1 MWDSLMNT
9 KEKYTGFS
17 LRGSLW
23 EEGFVGKGPRLLG
36 LIPQVNFYLYFWDRI
51 SLNLKLTD
59 FGLAG

>member
-36 LIPQVNFYLYFWDRI
+36 LIPQSI
-51 SLNLKLTD
+51 STFI
-59 FGLAG
+59 FGTGSH